1 MEDEAPC
8 RSGEVRL
15 ASIRGLG
22 GYVLY
27 RWPIDAGGETSPGI
41 NLLVRVLDSGEVSVA
56 IEEDWQL

>member
-15 ASIRGLG
+15 ANIRGLG

-27 RWPIDAGGETSPGI
+27 RWPIEAATDVRPGVK
-41 NLLVRVLDSGEVSVA
+41 LLVRAQDNGDILLA
-56 IEEDWQL
+56 IEEDWD